1 MRRKESYYLQL
12 QEDFHNFLK
21 TLENQE
27 LFLLKSVVC
36 TKAFKEYLQQKEIN
50 KRIPSLFKYYEVN
63 IKEVIQ

>member
-36 TKAFKEYLQQKEIN
+36 TKAFKEYLKQKETN
-50 KRIPSLFKYYEVN
+50 ERIPSLLKYYGIN
-63 IKEVIQ
+63 

>member
-12 QEDFHNFLK
+12 QKEFQSFLQ

-36 TKAFKEYLQQKEIN
+36 TKAFKEYLKEKEIN
-50 KRIPSLFKYYEVN
+50 KRIPSLFKYYG
-63 IKEVIQ
+63 IDTKEAMQ